1 MAPAFLEF
9 WNVVLHP
16 PQNRRVHKDHSALSH
31 HFHQVT
37 CTQLVPQIPANA
49 QNDNLLIELP
59 SLEQSLNLS
68 RRCHARD
75 YPTLGKEVL
84 QLLKCG

>member
-9 WNVVLHP
+9 WNVVPHP

-31 HFHQVT
+31 HFHEVT

-59 SLEQSLNLS
+59 PLEQSLNLS

-75 YPTLGKEVL
+75 YPTLGNFAP
-84 QLLKCG
+84 QPN